1 MAAMIFTFVKP
12 PHLHRT
18 LNLCKNS
25 THFLQRMPLHSTKAV
40 HIDNVFA
47 AYKLFSQRAKVR
59 FNVQSNFHSLSRLR
73 QHGGTILGSWPTRI
87 FKRISRAA
95 NSQNV
100 NKAQNK
106 LSPSAKQG
114 LNQMS
119 VTNVAKPKNIKRLLA
134 LAKDEKWKLTG
145 ALLCLIVSSFVT
157 LSVPYFIGKIVDLI
171 YTTEKEKMVHKLTVF
186 CSSLLG
192 IFLIGGLAN
201 FGRVYIIQ
209 CSSQR
214 IVKTLRELLFGKIM
228 RQEVGFFDKTKTGEL
243 INRLSSDTQVVSQ
256 ALSQNISDGVRSI
269 LQSITGLGMMVFIS
283 AKLTLIS
290 MCIVPPVAVGSIIYG
305 RYLRK
310 ITKKVQDSLANA
322 TQVAEERIA
331 TIRTVRAFAHE
342 DKECTMYNDSIDQ
355 VLQLSY
361 KESLARAIFW
371 GFAGFSGNVIIISV
385 FYFGGRMMMV
395 SDISVGDLSAFLMYA
410 AYVGTSL
417 NGITSFIT
425 ELNRGV
431 AASDRIWDIMD
442 RKPLIELD
450 YLTRPLKTLDF
461 FKGNL
466 RMNNVSFSYPSR
478 SEMPI
483 FTDMTLDIPSGSVT
497 AIVGPSGS
505 GKSTISSLLLRL
517 YDPLSVSNL
526 NSCYKI
532 PDNSQSQ
539 ISIQCSL
546 NNFHICIC
554 RPMLSQWHQ
563 DIPQRNDLLG
573 DLTHL
578 RLGLVIS
585 LFSDTEKKE
594 KQGNLIE
601 KITIA
606 ATKHKQFIVACT
618 HDMPASGSQHRGH
631 VLPSIGQGIIALHVR
646 GEVVARIT
654 TRYKDVVA
662 VSGTSMGV
670 EVPLAELNHRR
681 DLQVCGGGNHIKDVV
696 TFQGGRGGDFSF
708 EKHFLYIPGGQR
720 QRVAIARA
728 ILKNPK
734 ILILD
739 EATSALDAES
749 EYQVQDALDKLM
761 VGRTVLIIAHRLST
775 IKSADKIVVIDEGQ
789 VKESGSYDQLISLP
803 EGLFKKLV
811 ERQTF
816 VK

>member
-1 MAAMIFTFVKP
+1 
-12 PHLHRT
+12 
-18 LNLCKNS
+18 
-25 THFLQRMPLHSTKAV
+25 MPLHSTKAV

-59 FNVQSNFHSLSRLR
+59 FNLQSNFHSLSRLR
-73 QHGGTILGSWPTRI
+73 QHGKTILGSWPTRI

-100 NKAQNK
+100 NKAQDK
-106 LSPSAKQG
+106 LSTSAKQG

-214 IVKTLRELLFGKIM
+214 IVKKLRELLFGKVM

-243 INRLSSDTQVVSQ
+243 INRLASDTQVVSQ

-269 LQSITGLGMMVFIS
+269 LQSISGLGMMVFIS

-342 DKECTMYNDSIDQ
+342 DKECKMYNDSIDQ

-450 YLTRPLKTLDF
+450 YLTRPLKTLDC

-483 FTDMTLDIPSGSVT
+483 FTDMTLDIPSGSVS

-517 YDPLSVSNL
+517 YDPLSGSITLDGHDLRDLDPNWLRRNIGIVSQEPVLLSTSIGENIAYGAEKPEL
-526 NSCYKI
+526 VSAE
-532 PDNSQSQ
+532 Q
-539 ISIQCSL
+539 IIQAAKQA
-546 NNFHICIC
+546 NAYNFIEDFPEGFGTLVGE
-554 RPMLSQWHQ
+554 RGMMLS
-563 DIPQRNDLLG
+563 
-573 DLTHL
+573 
-578 RLGLVIS
+578 
-585 LFSDTEKKE
+585 
-594 KQGNLIE
+594 
-601 KITIA
+601 
-606 ATKHKQFIVACT
+606 
-618 HDMPASGSQHRGH
+618 
-631 VLPSIGQGIIALHVR
+631 
-646 GEVVARIT
+646 
-654 TRYKDVVA
+654 
-662 VSGTSMGV
+662 
-670 EVPLAELNHRR
+670 
-681 DLQVCGGGNHIKDVV
+681 
-696 TFQGGRGGDFSF
+696 
-708 EKHFLYIPGGQR
+708 GGQR

-739 EATSALDAES
+739 EATRQVFKHVEVRNIALDAES

-803 EGLFKKLV
+803 GGLFKKLV

>member
-47 AYKLFSQRAKVR
+47 ACKLFSQRAKVR

-100 NKAQNK
+100 NKAQDK
-106 LSPSAKQG
+106 LSTSAKQG

-134 LAKDEKWKLTG
+134 LAKNEKWKLAG

-517 YDPLSVSNL
+517 YDPLSGSITLDGHDLRDLDPNWLRRNIGIVSQEPVLLSTSIGENIAYGAEKPEL
-526 NSCYKI
+526 VSAE
-532 PDNSQSQ
+532 Q
-539 ISIQCSL
+539 IIQAAKQA
-546 NNFHICIC
+546 NAYNFIEDFPEGFATLVGE
-554 RPMLSQWHQ
+554 RGMMLS
-563 DIPQRNDLLG
+563 
-573 DLTHL
+573 
-578 RLGLVIS
+578 
-585 LFSDTEKKE
+585 
-594 KQGNLIE
+594 
-601 KITIA
+601 
-606 ATKHKQFIVACT
+606 
-618 HDMPASGSQHRGH
+618 
-631 VLPSIGQGIIALHVR
+631 
-646 GEVVARIT
+646 
-654 TRYKDVVA
+654 
-662 VSGTSMGV
+662 
-670 EVPLAELNHRR
+670 
-681 DLQVCGGGNHIKDVV
+681 
-696 TFQGGRGGDFSF
+696 
-708 EKHFLYIPGGQR
+708 GGQR

-803 EGLFKKLV
+803 QGLFKKLV